1 MKRFLIFMY
10 YLKANGGV
18 EDLIGSSDNLEEIEK
33 IIRDSF
39 YEGIDEDFPEDNE
52 DQYVSL
58 LDIQT
63 GEEIWDDDC
72 TGYLIS
78 NPRDISI
85 IDEETLSTIL
95 NKVKIRIEK
104 LN

>member
-33 IIRDSF
+33 IIRDTF
-39 YEGIDEDFPEDNE
+39 CEGVDKDFPEDAE

-63 GEEIWDDDC
+63 GEKILDDDC

-78 NPRDISI
+78 NARDISI
-85 IDEETLSTIL
+85 IDEETLSAIL
-95 NKVKIRIEK
+95 NKVKIIIEK
-104 LN
+104 